1 MLSVKY
7 TPMQYYDAIIIRFM
21 GDDGSVHNIFV
32 DGGNINSRKFCYTDR
47 LKKELEFLFSMGE
60 SIVDNNSY

>member
-1 MLSVKY
+1 ML
-7 TPMQYYDAIIIRFM
+7 YYDAIIIRFT

-47 LKKELEFLFSMGE
+47 LKKNLNFYSAWG
-60 SIVDNNSY
+60 NR